1 MNRIV
6 GGHLPP
12 SAIVEYKQAALAPL
26 PHSQA
31 DQSAEDLQ
39 ALALVG
45 GGGVRVAAT

>member
-1 MNRIV
+1 VNRIV

-12 SAIVEYKQAALAPL
+12 SAIVEYKQAALHPL

-39 ALALVG
+39 ALALVAG
-45 GGGVRVAAT
+45 GSARAAAA